1 MGKEKFFSTGQL
13 AEMAGI
19 SARTLQY
26 YDEQNILNPSKIENG
41 RRWYTG
47 GDIVR
52 LEQILFFKS
61 FGFSLKEIKTKI
73 MGTKTG
79 GDCRKIFLHQ
89 RKVLTEQIKN
99 LKHTVGI
106 LDAAILEVKDGCDI
120 DMNRLILIME
130 SMERGNPYTFVVRYF
145 TDDQLK
151 NYAVRLLTSSD
162 SPDSVRDIFDC
173 LDKLYLQGAD
183 PAGREGQELAERWWN
198 MVIQFAGG
206 DFSLIRSLL
215 YVGKDIRNWPES
227 TDVLKKPIENFLA
240 QAFSIYLERNGIII
254 DDADGKSAE

>member
-1 MGKEKFFSTGQL
+1 MEKEKVFSTGQL

-19 SARTLQY
+19 STRTLQY
-26 YDEQNILNPSKIENG
+26 YDEQNILNPSRIENG
-41 RRWYTG
+41 RRKY
-47 GDIVR
+47 
-52 LEQILFFKS
+52 
-61 FGFSLKEIKTKI
+61 
-73 MGTKTG
+73 TG

-106 LDAAILEVKDGCDI
+106 LDSAVSEMKDGCDI

-162 SPDSVRDIFDC
+162 SLDSVKDIFGC

-183 PAGREGQELAERWWN
+183 PAGRDGQELAQRWWN
-198 MVIQFAGG
+198 MVNQFAGE

-227 TDVLKKPIENFLA
+227 ADIIKKPIENFLA
-240 QAFSIYLERNGIII
+240 QAFSIYLERNGIMIE
-254 DDADGKSAE
+254 DTDGKSF